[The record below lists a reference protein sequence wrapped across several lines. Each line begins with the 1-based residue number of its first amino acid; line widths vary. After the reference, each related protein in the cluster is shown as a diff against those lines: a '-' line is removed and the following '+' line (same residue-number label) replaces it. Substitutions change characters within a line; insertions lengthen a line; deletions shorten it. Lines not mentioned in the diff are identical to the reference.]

1 MSGRVADV
9 QDLPTYAFQRQRYW
23 LEPVQTGVTD
33 AAGLG
38 LEGLGHGLLGA
49 MVPVPDSDGV
59 VLTGSVSLR
68 SHPWLAEHAVF
79 GTALLP
85 GTAFVEMALR
95 AGAEVGT
102 TAVRELVLEAPLLL
116 PDRGEVWLHVSVT
129 GADESGCRTL
139 VVRSRSDQDWTVHA
153 RAVLAPG
160 AEDESVLQSAAWPP
174 AGAVKVDVSALYEE
188 FAAAGYDYGP
198 LFRGVGAVWR
208 RVGEVFAEVE
218 LPSGGGDGF
227 VVHPALL
234 DAALHSLV
242 LIDPDAGG
250 VGEPRLPFS
259 WTGVSLVSSGA
270 TSLRVRLAATVDGGV
285 SLAATD
291 QAGRLVVGVESL
303 ALRPV
308 SVEQL
313 RVGRREGLYR
323 LEWQPVPGGAVRAGT
338 ERCVVLGA
346 DLDLAAL
353 GESVPDVVVASFMA
367 GGVRSE
373 EVAGRAREATLRALT
388 LLQRFLSEERLAS
401 ARLVFVTRGA
411 VAVRPGEDVVDL
423 VNAPVWGLVRSAQR
437 EHPDRLWLVDG
448 A

>member
-1 MSGRVADV
+1 M
-9 QDLPTYAFQRQRYW
+9 
-23 LEPVQTGVTD
+23 
-33 AAGLG
+33 
-38 LEGLGHGLLGA
+38 
-49 MVPVPDSDGV
+49 
-59 VLTGSVSLR
+59 
-68 SHPWLAEHAVF
+68 
-79 GTALLP
+79 
-85 GTAFVEMALR
+85 
-95 AGAEVGT
+95 
-102 TAVRELVLEAPLLL
+102 
-116 PDRGEVWLHVSVT
+116 
-129 GADESGCRTL
+129 
-139 VVRSRSDQDWTVHA
+139 
-153 RAVLAPG
+153 
-160 AEDESVLQSAAWPP
+160 
-174 AGAVKVDVSALYEE
+174 YEE

-411 VAVRPGEDVVDL
+411 VAVRPGDDVVDL
-423 VNAPVWGLVRSAQR
+423 VNAPVWGLVRSAQC

-448 A
+448 AESDAVAGLPLEREPQLAVRDGAVFVPRLVRYGASLPDAGVGFGGDAGTVLVTGGTGTVGALVARHLVVEHGVRHLLLASRRGQEAPGAGELVAELAALGAQATVVACDVADREALAAVLAAIPRERPLTSVIHAAGVLDDGVVTGLTAEQLDRVLRSKIDAAFNLHDLTQHHPLNAFVLFS